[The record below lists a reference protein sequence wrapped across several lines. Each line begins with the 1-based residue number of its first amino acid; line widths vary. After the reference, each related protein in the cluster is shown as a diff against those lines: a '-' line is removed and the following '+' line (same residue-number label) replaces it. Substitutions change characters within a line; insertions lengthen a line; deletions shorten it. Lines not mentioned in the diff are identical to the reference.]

1 MPIHNP
7 YHYAN
12 AVWLQ
17 SINFVSVTAALAVS
31 PGLMVVGRTRW
42 SRCIYCSLSR
52 SKRCN
57 NARESL
63 RRDSSYVIRIK
74 NTMGDWWVSY
84 ICIEHYETIRR
95 YSLLF
100 FLCSTLIHFFFVAYD
115 YLLNRLCL
123 IFHHFGM
130 HLVIVSEYMC
140 VQYQGNL
147 VYMCGTDAICGTRRQ
162 HLAAAAHLLN
172 TIFTMYNLHL

>member
-1 MPIHNP
+1 MIGEYHTFALNTTRQYEDIP
-7 YHYAN
+7 YY
-12 AVWLQ
+12 
-17 SINFVSVTAALAVS
+17 FF
-31 PGLMVVGRTRW
+31 
-42 SRCIYCSLSR
+42 
-52 SKRCN
+52 
-57 NARESL
+57 
-63 RRDSSYVIRIK
+63 YVP
-74 NTMGDWWVSY
+74 
-84 ICIEHYETIRR
+84 
-95 YSLLF
+95 LLY
-100 FLCSTLIHFFFVAYD
+100 TFFFVAYD